1 MTPQPAAEVV
11 LAAISAEPLS
21 VDAVLAAVRDP
32 RAGAAV
38 VFVGVVRDHDHGRG
52 VTVLEYSAHPAAQDA
67 ATALAAELAQRG
79 EAVRIAVVH
88 RVGTLAVGDLAVVA
102 AVSAEHRAEAF
113 AVCRELID
121 RFKAEVPVWK
131 HQHFTD
137 GGDEWVG
144 VT

>member
-1 MTPQPAAEVV
+1 MTSQPAAEVV

-113 AVCRELID
+113 TVCRELVD

>member
-67 ATALAAELAQRG
+67 ATALAAELAERG

-144 VT
+144 LT

>member
-1 MTPQPAAEVV
+1 MTSQPAAEVV

-121 RFKAEVPVWK
+121 RFKAQVPVWK

>member
-67 ATALAAELAQRG
+67 ATALAAELAERG

>member
-1 MTPQPAAEVV
+1 
-11 LAAISAEPLS
+11 
-21 VDAVLAAVRDP
+21 
-32 RAGAAV
+32 
-38 VFVGVVRDHDHGRG
+38 
-52 VTVLEYSAHPAAQDA
+52 VLEYSAHPAAQDA

-113 AVCRELID
+113 TVCRELID